1 MDKIIDKTLDVVENV
16 LNAAIRIFF
25 KVKRKCREN
34 KRKIHKVSTVLVFL
48 FFPIF
53 ALETMYVYNVTVC
66 IDVGYIVIASIMALI
81 LTVFGKS
88 AD

>member
-25 KVKRKCREN
+25 NIKRICREN

-48 FFPIF
+48 FFPVF

>member
-1 MDKIIDKTLDVVENV
+1 MYKIIDKTLDVVENV
-16 LNAAIRIFF
+16 LNAAIRMFF
-25 KVKRKCREN
+25 KIKRKCREN
-34 KRKIHKVSTVLVFL
+34 KRKIHKVATIIVFL

-66 IDVGYIVIASIMALI
+66 IDVEYIVIASIMAII

>member
-1 MDKIIDKTLDVVENV
+1 MDKMINKTLDVVENV

-25 KVKRKCREN
+25 KIKRKCQEN
-34 KRKIHKVSTVLVFL
+34 KRKIHKVTTVMTFL
-48 FFPIF
+48 FFPVF

-81 LTVFGKS
+81 ITVFGKS

>member
-1 MDKIIDKTLDVVENV
+1 MDKLIDKTLDIVENV

-25 KVKRKCREN
+25 KIKRKCQEN

-48 FFPIF
+48 FFPVF

-66 IDVGYIVIASIMALI
+66 IDVEYIVIASIMAII
-81 LTVFGKS
+81 LAVFGKS

>member
-16 LNAAIRIFF
+16 LNAAIRMFF
-25 KVKRKCREN
+25 KIKRKCQEN
-34 KRKIHKVSTVLVFL
+34 KRKIHKVSTIMTFL
-48 FFPIF
+48 FFPVF
-53 ALETMYVYNVTVC
+53 AFETMYVYNVTVH
-66 IDVGYIVIASIMALI
+66 IDIGYIVIASMMALI

>member
-25 KVKRKCREN
+25 NIKRKCRKN
-34 KRKIHKVSTVLVFL
+34 KRKIHKVATVIVFL
-48 FFPIF
+48 FFPVF

>member
-1 MDKIIDKTLDVVENV
+1 MDKIINKTLDVVENV

-25 KVKRKCREN
+25 KIKRKCQEN
-34 KRKIHKVSTVLVFL
+34 KRKIHKVSTVITFL
-48 FFPIF
+48 FFPVF

-66 IDVGYIVIASIMALI
+66 IDVGYIVIVSIMALI
-81 LTVFGKS
+81 ITVFGKS